1 MICVRGAITVCF
13 PDGNEET
20 KTITPTNSN
29 TNNNVQNTENKTAT
43 SVMYNP
49 SGTKNAENNN
59 TQATSETTR
68 PSVIINIQNSN
79 NSTENNGAVS
89 DQNGATA
96 GLSKEGFIAN
106 ILNDIRFLKT
116 NPVEVAQRQIANA
129 RNFIDSLLNNFAQS
143 LNEVR
148 IYERKRENLYTYS
161 AVVKGEDLNAR
172 LYYNKTNN
180 TQNLS
185 FSYKDQTVKV
195 NEWISLNPNNVNYS
209 LRLETQTQ
217 KLRAYFH
224 GNEADYTYSLVWKRK
239 PQEQNFEG
247 VTIGSAHREGNKI
260 FLTHNA
266 YGERGAVWSQEKVDL
281 TKDFTVKANLYLGD
295 RPQGADGIAFVI
307 QNSPQGR
314 NALGMGG
321 GGLGYRGITNSFA
334 VEFDTWKN
342 PGEINGNHIGFDVNG
357 KGHREVA
364 TSEKAYALP
373 QPLESGREIPVTIKW
388 DYKGNNRAEVTVN
401 IFNQTYKYAID
412 NILEVFGGTQAY
424 IGFTGATGG
433 ERNLQYVSNV
443 KILF

>member
-1 MICVRGAITVCF
+1 MLHRDNSTTQTNTV
-13 PDGNEET
+13 N
-20 KTITPTNSN
+20 N
-29 TNNNVQNTENKTAT
+29 TTAT
-43 SVMYNP
+43 SVIYNP
-49 SGTKNAENNN
+49 SGQVTTTTN
-59 TQATSETTR
+59 TTTTQTTSETT
-68 PSVIINIQNSN
+68 PSVIINIQNLN
-79 NSTENNGAVS
+79 VYTTNSTNNENNGTVS
-89 DQNGATA
+89 GQNGATVRF
-96 GLSKEGFIAN
+96 SKEGFIAN
-106 ILNDIRFLKT
+106 LLNDIRFLKI

-148 IYERKRENLYTYS
+148 IYERKSENLYTYS

-172 LYYNKTNN
+172 LYYNKTDS

-185 FSYKDQTVKV
+185 LSYKDQTVKI
-195 NEWISLNPNNVNYS
+195 NEWINLDSNSVNYS
-209 LRLETQTQ
+209 LNMETPNQE
-217 KLRAYFH
+217 LRTSFR
-224 GNEADYTYSLVWKRK
+224 GNGADYTYSLVWERK

-247 VTIGSAHREGNKI
+247 VTIGSAYREGNKI